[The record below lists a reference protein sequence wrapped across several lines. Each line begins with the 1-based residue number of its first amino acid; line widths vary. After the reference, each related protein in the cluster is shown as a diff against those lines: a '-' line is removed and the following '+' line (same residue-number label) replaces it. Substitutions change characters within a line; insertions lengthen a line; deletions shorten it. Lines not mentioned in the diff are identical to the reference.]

1 LRRSTNLELDGR
13 YISVAQAVDFPGADG
28 LTSHGFYY
36 PPANPDYSG
45 SDEELPPLVVFVH
58 GGPTAHVTT
67 ALDLHIQLFTSR
79 GIAVVD
85 LNYSGS
91 TGYGREYQ
99 DRLRGRWGEVDV
111 EDSAAAARYLA
122 ERGDVDPARVQITGG
137 SAGGYTTLMAL
148 AVRDEFASG
157 ASYFGVADLVSFHDE
172 THKFESHYD
181 EYLVGPWPDAI
192 ELYRDRSPVP
202 HADSISDPL
211 LLLQGLDDKVVP
223 PSQSEVIVDALKRRG
238 IPYAYIAF
246 EGEGHGFRK
255 AENIK
260 RANEAHLSFLAQV
273 SGFEPADEIE
283 PIEIENLDSVRQ

>member
-1 LRRSTNLELDGR
+1 M
-13 YISVAQAVDFPGADG
+13 
-28 LTSHGFYY
+28 SHGFYY
-36 PPANPDYSG
+36 APTNPEYTAPEG
-45 SDEELPPLVVFVH
+45 ELPPLVVFVH
-58 GGPTAHVTT
+58 GGPTAHVTN
-67 ALDLHIQLFTSR
+67 ALELQIQLFTSR
-79 GIAVVD
+79 GIAVIDV
-85 LNYSGS
+85 NYGGS

-99 DRLRGRWGEVDV
+99 DRLRGRWGEVDI
-111 EDSAAAARYLA
+111 EDCAASARYLA
-122 ERGDVDPARVQITGG
+122 DGGEIDRARVQITGG
-137 SAGGYTTLMAL
+137 SAGGYTTLMSL

-157 ASYFGVADLVSFHDE
+157 ASYFGVADLVSFHAE

-192 ELYRDRSPVP
+192 ELYRERSPVA

-223 PSQSEVIVDALKRRG
+223 PSQAEVIVAALQRRG

-260 RANEAHLSFLAQV
+260 RASEAHLSFLAQMC
-273 SGFEPADEIE
+273 GFEPADEID
-283 PIEIENLDSVRQ
+283 PIEIENLDSVSP